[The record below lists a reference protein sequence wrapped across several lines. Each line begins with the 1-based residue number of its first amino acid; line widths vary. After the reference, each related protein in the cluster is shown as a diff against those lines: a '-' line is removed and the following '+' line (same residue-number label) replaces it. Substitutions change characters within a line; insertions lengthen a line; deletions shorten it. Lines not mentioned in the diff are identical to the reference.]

1 MKRFL
6 IVKCSKCGELR
17 ATTGTKTFRCYKCG
31 SLNNISDENIITH
44 VQSAEEARE
53 ILIKLKQQKIKDD
66 S

>member
-17 ATTGTKTFRCYKCG
+17 ITTATRTFRCYKCE
-31 SLNNISDENIITH
+31 SLNNVSDENMIAYA
-44 VQSAEEARE
+44 QSAEEARVM
-53 ILIKLKQQKIKDD
+53 LIKLKQQRWKCN